1 MRGRQSL
8 AFLVGFV
15 GLVPL
20 LFASTARAHCPLCT
34 AGAAGAAAVASA
46 LGIGLEIIGV
56 FVGAFGVAMGLWT
69 ASYLATEYVPGQSWL
84 LPLAIY
90 LSIVV
95 PILPV
100 MSEQFPVYVSVA
112 GEYGSLLNRTYLV
125 NTFLVGAIL
134 GGLLTAITPRLSSLI
149 SEARGSTVPF
159 QGMTVTFGLLGMA
172 SLTLHMVL

>member
-1 MRGRQSL
+1 MKRRQYL
-8 AFLVGFV
+8 ASLVGFI

-56 FVGAFGVAMGLWT
+56 FVGAFAVAMGLWT
-69 ASYLATEYVPGQSWL
+69 TSYVSEKYVPGQTWL
-84 LPLAIY
+84 LPLALY

-100 MSEQFPVYVSVA
+100 MSEQFSVYVSLT

-134 GGLLTAITPRLSSLI
+134 GGVLTAITPRLSNLI

-159 QGMTVTFGLLGMA
+159 QGLTLTFGLLGMA
-172 SLTLHMVL
+172 SLTLHTLL